1 MVLDIHIQKDEI
13 RTLSNTIHKNQLKIK
28 KVKCE
33 PSYTVDGDVN
43 WYRHYGEQYG
53 DSGDVNW
60 YSHYGEQY
68 GDSLKKT
75 KNRATIWSSNPTP
88 GHIPRENHN
97 SKSHIY
103 PNVHCNTIYYYYL
116 LCTGHGSNL
125 LNVDGNRRM
134 DKEE

>member
-68 GDSLKKT
+68 GDSLKKQ
-75 KNRATIWSSNPTP
+75 KIELPYDP
-88 GHIPRENHN
+88 VIPLLG
-97 SKSHIY
+97 IY
-103 PNVHCNTIYYYYL
+103 PEKTIIQKVTYIPMFTATLFTITIYYL
-116 LCTGHGSNL
+116 QDMEATF
-125 LNVDGNRRM
+125 
-134 DKEE
+134 